1 MVGGLP
7 GNSFLFMEF
16 EEGGGVP
23 EVAALALV
31 TIGLDVEELV
41 ERFLELAGEAL
52 ALDAEAV
59 EEAMGV
65 EDAEVGAREQV
76 GFEER
81 DAIEAPG
88 GVDEFVDKLG
98 FG

>member
-1 MVGGLP
+1 M
-7 GNSFLFMEF
+7 
-16 EEGGGVP
+16 
-23 EVAALALV
+23 ALQASALV
-31 TIGLDVEELV
+31 LDVAELLDG
-41 ERFLELAGEAL
+41 FLELAGEAL

-65 EDAEVGAREQV
+65 EDAEVGAREKV

-81 DAIEAPG
+81 DAVEAPG